1 MVSFNFNF
9 NENDND
15 NEKDANVFGEAL
27 KAAYPDMPGDIAPLA
42 EALYK

>member
-1 MVSFNFNF
+1 VVNANF
-9 NENDND
+9 NENDNK
-15 NEKDANVFGEAL
+15 NDADAFDEAL

>member
-1 MVSFNFNF
+1 MVNANFNF
-9 NENDND
+9 NENDN
-15 NEKDANVFGEAL
+15 EKVANAFGDAI